1 MHDVNTEREK
11 LIYNMFLTSTFHFQS
26 EGDFEMPTLL
36 RSDMKN
42 VLSTHRERVLAGIK
56 MLAEMNQLAV
66 KPLQMDSE
74 KQMVS
79 WHCLYCTISHG
90 SGVGQ
95 SLTKYLYSKYYL

>member
-1 MHDVNTEREK
+1 
-11 LIYNMFLTSTFHFQS
+11 MFLTSTFHFQS
-26 EGDFEMPTLL
+26 VGDFEMTTLL

-42 VLSTHRERVLAGIK
+42 VLNLLLLHLSTHRERVLAGIK
-56 MLAEMNQLAV
+56 MLAEVNQLAGEE

-79 WHCLYCTISHG
+79 WHCLYCATSG

-95 SLTKYLYSKYYL
+95 SLKKYLS

>member
-1 MHDVNTEREK
+1 MT
-11 LIYNMFLTSTFHFQS
+11 
-26 EGDFEMPTLL
+26 TLL

-42 VLSTHRERVLAGIK
+42 VLNLLLLHLSTHRERVLAGIK
-56 MLAEMNQLAV
+56 MLAELNQLAGEE

-95 SLTKYLYSKYYL
+95 SLTKYLS

>member
-1 MHDVNTEREK
+1 
-11 LIYNMFLTSTFHFQS
+11 
-26 EGDFEMPTLL
+26 
-36 RSDMKN
+36 
-42 VLSTHRERVLAGIK
+42 
-56 MLAEMNQLAV
+56 MLAEMNQLAGEE

-95 SLTKYLYSKYYL
+95 SLTKYLS